1 MTILSN
7 IWMILHELAP
17 WLLLGTIISSLLH
30 KFLPTGFI
38 HQQLQ
43 GRKGVFKAVMLGVPL
58 PLCSCGVIPA
68 GLGLKRDGSS
78 DGATIGFIISTPQT
92 GIDSILVAASFLG
105 WPFAIFKVL
114 AAAVTGIVGGLLGEA
129 LLPAPQT
136 SANTTIH
143 NKVVS
148 WNDTWEHG
156 LEILRSIWKWLL
168 FGVLLSA
175 LISEFISP
183 DQMKD
188 LGTVGTIGAM
198 LGALLISVPLY
209 VCATASVPIA
219 AALVYSGFPLGAALV
234 FLMAGPATNV
244 ATIGAIRQELG
255 SRATA
260 IYLGTVIIG
269 SFSLGWGFD
278 FLLSDI
284 PQMALHSHEIELWAT
299 ATVLLLLG
307 FFLLFLVE
315 ELKLKFQKIEALDTA
330 IEVPIEGLTCGGCVN
345 KLSKALNADE
355 DIQKAF
361 ISLEEHKAVI
371 ETTLSLDEIKERV
384 KTAGFSIPC

>member
-1 MTILSN
+1 MSIISN
-7 IWMILHELAP
+7 IWMTFHELAP

-43 GRKGVFKAVMLGVPL
+43 GKKGVLKAVMLGVPL

-68 GLGLKRDGSS
+68 GLGLKKDGSS

-92 GIDSILVAASFLG
+92 GIDSILVSASFLG
-105 WPFAIFKVL
+105 WPFAIFKVI
-114 AAAVTGIVGGLLGEA
+114 AAAVTGIIGGLLGEA

-136 SANTTIH
+136 NSNTTIE

-183 DQMKD
+183 NQIQG

-234 FLMAGPATNV
+234 FLMAGPATNI

-255 SRATA
+255 NKATT
-260 IYLGTVIIG
+260 IYLSTVVLG
-269 SFSLGWGFD
+269 SLSLGWGFD

-284 PQMALHSHEIELWAT
+284 PQMALHSHETEHWAT
-299 ATVLLLLG
+299 ATVLLLIGL
-307 FFLLFLVE
+307 FLLFLIE
-315 ELKLKFQKIEALDTA
+315 ELKLKFQKIEVLETA

-345 KLSKALNADE
+345 KLSKVLNADE
-355 DIQKAF
+355 NVQKVF
-361 ISLEEHKAVI
+361 VSLEEHKAVI

-384 KTAGFSIPC
+384 KTAGFLVPS